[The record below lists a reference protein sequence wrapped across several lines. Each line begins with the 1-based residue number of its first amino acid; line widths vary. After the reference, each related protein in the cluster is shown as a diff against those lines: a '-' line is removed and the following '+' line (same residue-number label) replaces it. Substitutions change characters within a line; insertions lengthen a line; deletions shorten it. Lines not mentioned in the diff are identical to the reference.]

1 MAELLEHLVRDR
13 ADEVALVD
21 ENATSTWAELD
32 RSVDRWIAVLR
43 GAGLAVGDRVAF
55 VLGNRRET
63 FEALLACVH
72 AGLVAVPVNWH
83 LTAPE
88 IAHIVADS
96 GARAVLTEA
105 AYAPTVRAA
114 VDLVPEAPDLLVTV
128 DGGEGFALA
137 ADLPAGPPVPAV
149 SGGVL
154 LYTSGTSGRPK
165 GVVNPL
171 LVVGAPVERVAGTT
185 AALGDGLG
193 IPTRGRALLVG
204 PWYHSA
210 QLFFA
215 QFPLLRGCT
224 LVIRR
229 RFDPVEV
236 LRVIDEERISISHLV
251 PTQFIRLLR
260 VDEATRAAF
269 SGASLARIW
278 HGGGPCPP
286 ETKRAMIDWWGPVFV
301 EYYAAT
307 EAGIVTLADSQTW
320 LARPGTVGRP
330 APPTEVVVVDEDG
343 KPVPAGQEGRV
354 AVRRP
359 PGRGFHY
366 HNAPE
371 QTENA
376 HVAPHTFTVG
386 DLGYLDDDG
395 YLFLTGRSAEL
406 IVSGGVNIYPA
417 EVEGVLLAHPA
428 VQDGVVIGVPDP
440 EFGERVHAL
449 VQLDP
454 DWPATDVDRVL
465 DAHCRTALAG
475 FKVPRSYEVV
485 DRIPREPTGKL
496 PRRALRDRYQHDPA
510 PPTRLADPATYLAG
524 VPHHEFA
531 RLRREAPVAWVDEV
545 ELTRTDGDDRTRSRG
560 RGFWAVTR
568 YAAVSEVS
576 RDPVTFSSAAGGA
589 FLADPRT
596 TEDLERNR
604 QLLIN
609 MDAPEHTWVRRL
621 VAGVFTP
628 RAVGRLRDMVTRHA
642 EEVVARAVAAREI
655 DVVADLAAELPLLVL
670 TDLLGMPPS
679 DRKLLFDWS
688 NNLVGFDDPR
698 YGGGSVQRYRDT
710 FAAAFAY
717 ARQLAAERRAR
728 PTDDL
733 VSLLVHARSDGRG
746 LTDAQLCQLWLLLV
760 IAGNETTRHLISN
773 GVQALLEH
781 PDQRDRLIADP
792 TLTASA
798 VEELLRW
805 VTPIMQFRRTATR
818 DTVLD
823 GTRIAAGDK
832 VVIWY
837 ASANRDPAVF
847 ADPDRLDL
855 GRDPNPHL
863 AFGIGPHFCLGAHLA
878 RLEMTAL
885 LTALRPHLAG
895 LRLTGPVQRMRTNF
909 MNAITAMPARFD
921 AVPEGE

>member
-1 MAELLEHLVRDR
+1 MAELLKTMVRDR
-13 ADEVALVD
+13 AGDVALTD
-21 ENATSTWAELD
+21 ERTTRTWAELD
-32 RSVDRWIAVLR
+32 RSVDRWIGVLR
-43 GAGLAVGDRVAF
+43 GAGLDVGDRVAF
-55 VLGNRRET
+55 VLGNRHET

-88 IAHIVADS
+88 IAHILTDC

-105 AYAPTVRAA
+105 AYAPTVRDA
-114 VDLVPEAPDLLVTV
+114 VARTPGGPDRLVTV
-128 DGGEGFALA
+128 DGGDGFTAVD
-137 ADLPAGPPVPAV
+137 DLPAGPGVPAF

-171 LVVGAPVERVAGTT
+171 LKVGAPIDRVAATT
-185 AALGDGLG
+185 EALGGGLG
-193 IPTRGRALLVG
+193 IPTQGQALLVG

-215 QFPLLRGCT
+215 QFPLLRGCG
-224 LVIRR
+224 LVLRR
-229 RFDPVEV
+229 GFDPVEV
-236 LRVIDEERISISHLV
+236 LRVIDDEKITISHLV

-260 VDEATRAAF
+260 VDAGTRAAF

-286 ETKRAMIDWWGPVFV
+286 ETKRAMIEWWGPVFV

-307 EAGIVTLADSQTW
+307 EAGIVTLADSHTW

-330 APPTEVVVVDEDG
+330 APPTEVVVVDDEG
-343 KPVPAGQEGRV
+343 RPVPAGQEGRV

-371 QTENA
+371 QTEQA

-386 DLGYLDDDG
+386 DLGHLDDDG

-406 IVSGGVNIYPA
+406 IVTGGVNVYPA
-417 EVEGVLLAHPA
+417 EVEAVLSTHPA
-428 VQDGVVIGVPDP
+428 VQDSVVIGVPDD
-440 EFGERVHAL
+440 EFGEQVRAV

-454 DWPATDVDRVL
+454 TWPTRGVEQAL
-465 DAHCRTALAG
+465 DAHCRTSLAG

-485 DRIPREPTGKL
+485 DRIPREPTGKV
-496 PRRALRDRYQHDPA
+496 PRRALRDRYRRATVSPGL
-510 PPTRLADPATYLAG
+510 LADPATFLTG
-524 VPHHEFA
+524 VPHDEFA
-531 RLRREAPVAWVDEV
+531 RRRREAPVAWVEEV
-545 ELTRTDGDDRTRSRG
+545 ELTRTDQDRSVRSRG
-560 RGFWAVTR
+560 PGFWAVTR
-568 YAAVSEVS
+568 HAAVSAVS
-576 RDPVTFSSAAGGA
+576 RDPATFSSAAGGA

-596 TEDLERNR
+596 PEDLHRNR

-609 MDAPEHTWVRRL
+609 MDAPEHAWVRRL
-621 VAGVFTP
+621 VAGAFTP
-628 RAVGRLRDMVTRHA
+628 RAVGRLGELVTQHA
-642 EEVVARAVAAREI
+642 EEVIARAVAARDI

-670 TDLLGMPPS
+670 TDLLGVPRA
-679 DRKLLFDWS
+679 DRRLLFDWS

-710 FAAAFAY
+710 FAAAFSY
-717 ARQLAAERRAR
+717 VRQLAAQRRAA

-733 VSLLVHARSDGRG
+733 LSLLVHAEADGRG

-773 GVQALLEH
+773 GVQALLEN
-781 PDQRDRLIADP
+781 PEQRDRLITEPD
-792 TLTASA
+792 LTTSA

-832 VVIWY
+832 VVIY
-837 ASANRDPAVF
+837 YISANRDPAAF
-847 ADPDRLDL
+847 TDPDRLDL
-855 GRDPNPHL
+855 ARDPNPHL

-878 RLEMTAL
+878 RLEMAAF
-885 LTALRPHLAG
+885 LTAIRPHLG
-895 LRLTGPVQRMRTNF
+895 RLRLTGPVRRMRTNF
-909 MNAITAMPARFD
+909 MNAVTAMPARFD
-921 AVPEGE
+921 VAPEGE

>member
-1 MAELLEHLVRDR
+1 MAELLENMVRERGGD
-13 ADEVALVD
+13 AALVD
-21 ENATSTWAELD
+21 EDGTRTWAELD
-32 RSVDRWIAVLR
+32 RGVDRWIGALR
-43 GAGLAVGDRVAF
+43 GAGLTVGDRVAF
-55 VLGNRRET
+55 VLGNRHET

-88 IAHIVADS
+88 IAHILTDS

-105 AYAPTVRAA
+105 GYAASVRAA
-114 VDLVPEAPDLLVTV
+114 VDRVPQAPEVLVTV
-128 DGGEGFALA
+128 DGGDGFTPLA
-137 ADLPAGPPVPAV
+137 ELPAGDAGPAV

-171 LVVGAPVERVAGTT
+171 LTVGAPLERVAGTT
-185 AALGDGLG
+185 AALGGGLG
-193 IPTRGRALLVG
+193 IPTSGRALLVG

-224 LVIRR
+224 LVMRR
-229 RFDPVEV
+229 RFDPVET
-236 LRVIDEERISISHLV
+236 LRVIDDEKITISHLV

-307 EAGIVTLADSQTW
+307 EAGIVTLADSHTW
-320 LARPGTVGRP
+320 LARPGTVGRA
-330 APPTEVVVVDEDG
+330 APPTEVLVVDDEG
-343 KPVPAGQEGRV
+343 RPVPTGQEGRV

-371 QTENA
+371 QTEQA
-376 HVAPHTFTVG
+376 HVAPHTFTLG
-386 DLGYLDDDG
+386 DLGRLDDDG
-395 YLFLTGRSAEL
+395 YLYLTGRSAEL
-406 IVSGGVNIYPA
+406 IVSGGVNVYPA
-417 EVEGVLLAHPA
+417 EVEAVLLTHPA
-428 VQDGVVIGVPDP
+428 VSDGVVVGVPDA
-440 EFGERVHAL
+440 EFGEQVRAL

-454 DWPATDVDRVL
+454 AWPVEGVEAIL
-465 DAHCRTALAG
+465 DAHCRAGLAG
-475 FKVPRSYEVV
+475 FKVPRSYELV
-485 DRIPREPTGKL
+485 DRIPREPTGKV
-496 PRRALRDRYQHDPA
+496 PRAALRDRHRHAPA
-510 PPTRLADPATYLAG
+510 PPGLLADPATYLTG
-524 VPHHEFA
+524 VPHAEFA
-531 RLRREAPVAWVDEV
+531 RRRREAPVAWVDEV
-545 ELTRTDGDDRTRSRG
+545 ALTRTDQDGETTSRG

-568 YAAVSEVS
+568 YAAVSAVS
-576 RDPVTFSSAAGGA
+576 RDPALFSSAAGGA

-596 TEDLERNR
+596 PQDLDRNR

-609 MDAPEHTWVRRL
+609 MDAPEHAWVRRL
-621 VAGVFTP
+621 VAGAFTP
-628 RAVGRLRDMVTRHA
+628 RAVGRLHELVTRHA
-642 EEVVARAVAAREI
+642 EEVVGRAVAAGDV

-670 TDLLGMPPS
+670 TDLLGMPAT
-679 DRKLLFDWS
+679 DRKLLFEWS
-688 NNLVGFDDPR
+688 NNLVGFDDPEH
-698 YGGGSVQRYRDT
+698 GGGSVPRYRDT

-717 ARQLAAERRAR
+717 VRQLAAQRRAR
-728 PTDDL
+728 PTEDL
-733 VSLLVHARSDGRG
+733 MSLLVHAESDGRG

-760 IAGNETTRHLISN
+760 IAGNETTRHLISG
-773 GVQALLEH
+773 GVQALLAH
-781 PDQRDRLIADP
+781 PAQRDRLIAEAD
-792 TLTASA
+792 LTGPA

-823 GTRIAAGDK
+823 GARIAAGDK
-832 VVIWY
+832 VVVFY
-837 ASANRDPAVF
+837 SSANRDPEAF
-847 ADPDRLDL
+847 AEADRLDL

-878 RLEMTAL
+878 RLEMAAF
-885 LTALRPHLAG
+885 LTAIRPHLAG
-895 LRLTGPVQRMRTNF
+895 LRLTGPVRRMRTNF

-921 AVPEGE
+921 TAPRGE